1 MIDNVGLLEVTNL
14 SCFGHIQATKV
25 DGAHNVVVCMVLGIV
40 RILSRYDRCWVRAD
54 ILGGDGGT
62 LACGVDAWLGYV
74 GQKVVVMSAW
84 WLQEQYCL

>member
-1 MIDNVGLLEVTNL
+1 MLFRSERVEFEV
-14 SCFGHIQATKV
+14 FV
-25 DGAHNVVVCMVLGIV
+25 GIV

-74 GQKVVVMSAW
+74 G
-84 WLQEQYCL
+84 